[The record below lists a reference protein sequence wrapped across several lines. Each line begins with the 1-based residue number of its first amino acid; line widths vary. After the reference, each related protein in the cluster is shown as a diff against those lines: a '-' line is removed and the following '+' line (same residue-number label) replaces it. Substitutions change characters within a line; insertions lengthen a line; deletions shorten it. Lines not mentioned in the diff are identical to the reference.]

1 MAYRLL
7 ALDIDGTLLKSN
19 NRLDRETKEA
29 IHYAQEKG
37 VVVTLVTERHFYS
50 AAKVAK
56 ALKLKHPIITHN
68 GAFVSATIDAPIYT
82 SKIEHAVL
90 LQLVEFLE
98 TYQCQIRFSHEKMSV
113 ANRPRQQNLLAKMT
127 IGVSEPLFYPVT
139 YVQRLSDYLRENDDE
154 ATDVLVTLQP
164 EHAEEIYESLV
175 DYFPSVQIE
184 KKSEDQIVLTKKGTS
199 KFDGLE
205 FLAARLDIPL
215 SKIVA
220 VGDSLADL
228 EMIEKCGLGVAMKN
242 APKKVRDAAQWVTR
256 SNDMN
261 GVAYMVKEV
270 FRKQMKL
277 SIFN

>member
-29 IHYAQEKG
+29 IRFAQEKG
-37 VVVTLVTERHFYS
+37 VVVTLVSERHFHS

-56 ALKLKHPIITHN
+56 ALKLKHPIVAHN
-68 GAFVSATIDAPIYT
+68 GAFVSANIDSPLYT
-82 SKIEHAVL
+82 SKISHGVL

-98 TYQCQIRFSHEKMSV
+98 TYHCRIRLSHEKMSV
-113 ANRPRQQNLLAKMT
+113 ANRPRQQNLLAKVT

-139 YVQRLSDYLRENDDE
+139 YVQRLSDYLRESDDE
-154 ATDVLVTLQP
+154 ATDVEVTLNP
-164 EHAEEIYESLV
+164 EHSEEIYESLL
-175 DYFPSVQIE
+175 DYFPSVQVE
-184 KKSEDQIVLTKKGTS
+184 KKNNEEFVIRKKGTS

-205 FLAARLDIPL
+205 YLASRLNIPL
-215 SKIVA
+215 SQIVA
-220 VGDSLADL
+220 VGDSFDDL

-242 APKKVRDAAQWVTR
+242 APKRVREAAKWVTR
-256 SNDMN
+256 SNNMN

-270 FRKQMKL
+270 FRKQMKI
-277 SIFN
+277 SMF

>member
-7 ALDIDGTLLKSN
+7 ALDIDGTLLRSN

-29 IHYAQEKG
+29 IHFAQSKG
-37 VVVTLVTERHFYS
+37 AAVTLVSERHFHS

-56 ALKLKHPIITHN
+56 ALRLKHPIITHS
-68 GAFVSATIDAPIYT
+68 GAFVSSTIDSPLYV
-82 SKIEHAVL
+82 SKISHGVL

-98 TYQCQIRFSHEKMSV
+98 TFHCRIRMSHEKMSV
-113 ANRPRQQNLLAKMT
+113 ANRPRQQNLLAKVT
-127 IGVSEPLFYPVT
+127 VGVSEPLFYPVT

-154 ATDVLVTLQP
+154 ATDVQVTMEP
-164 EHAEEIYESLV
+164 NHAEEVYESLI
-175 DYFPSVQIE
+175 DFFPSVQIE
-184 KKSEDQIVLTKKGTS
+184 KKSDTELFIMKKGTS

-205 FLAARLDIPL
+205 YLAGRLGIPL
-215 SKIVA
+215 SQVVA
-220 VGDSLADL
+220 VGDSLDDL

-256 SNDMN
+256 SNNMN

-277 SIFN
+277 SVF